1 MWHNKAM
8 SHQGLLCVK
17 VNQESAAWTKA
28 MRDARELIEQLTE
41 YPNHITFIMSAISD
55 KIEWT
60 NANRKRIL
68 KNDEIYRISGEIPEF
83 IDGSHWVEASDE
95 IETTIRK
102 FTNPMAYD
110 NKRIQTKGRP
120 RRKD

>member
-1 MWHNKAM
+1 
-8 SHQGLLCVK
+8 
-17 VNQESAAWTKA
+17 
-28 MRDARELIEQLTE
+28 MRDARELIKQLTE

>member
-1 MWHNKAM
+1 
-8 SHQGLLCVK
+8 
-17 VNQESAAWTKA
+17 
-28 MRDARELIEQLTE
+28 MRDAKELIKQLTE
-41 YPNHITFIMSAISD
+41 SPHHITFIMSAISD

-83 IDGSHWVEASDE
+83 IDGNHWVEASDE

-110 NKRIQTKGRP
+110 NKRIQTNGKS